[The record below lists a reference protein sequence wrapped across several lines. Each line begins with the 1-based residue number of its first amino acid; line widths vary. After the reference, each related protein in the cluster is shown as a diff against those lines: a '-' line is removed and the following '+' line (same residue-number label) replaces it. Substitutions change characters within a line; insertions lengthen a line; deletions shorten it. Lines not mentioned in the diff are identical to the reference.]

1 MGITVKSVSTN
12 VGRKQAFTDAA
23 VSVLSGLCANPT
35 TTDMSSDAIAEC
47 AIDVTTVLFEK
58 IDKLF
63 EEKEEEAAKA
73 SGLMI
78 GNTGLL
84 DHNGNFIFDGDI
96 FVYSKEVENIPED
109 LVENY
114 KEKYADRIS
123 LHPVFWSED
132 MHDYCSDVYRDE
144 DRLWTYNSEY
154 IFVVT
159 NKEKHPE
166 LYNH

>member
-1 MGITVKSVSTN
+1 MGITVKSVTTN

-23 VSVLSGLCANPT
+23 VRVLSGLCSNPS
-35 TTDMSSDAIAEC
+35 TTDMTSDGVAEC
-47 AIDVTTVLFEK
+47 AIDLTNTLFNK

-63 EEKEEEAAKA
+63 EQKEEEEAKA
-73 SGLMI
+73 SGLMV

-84 DHNGNFIFDGDI
+84 DHIGNFIFDGDI
-96 FVYSKEVENIPED
+96 FVYSKETEDIPED

-114 KEKYADRIS
+114 KEKYADKIS
-123 LHPVFWSED
+123 LHPVFWSEN
-132 MHDYCSDVYRDE
+132 MHDYCSDVYGVE
-144 DRLWTYNSEY
+144 DHLWTYNSKY
-154 IFVVT
+154 IVVVT

>member
-1 MGITVKSVSTN
+1 MGITVKSVTTN
-12 VGRKQAFTDAA
+12 VSRKQAFTDAA
-23 VSVLSGLCANPT
+23 VSVLSGLCSNPS
-35 TTDMSSDAIAEC
+35 TTDMTSDGVVEC
-47 AIDVTTVLFEK
+47 AINLTNTLFNE

-63 EEKEEEAAKA
+63 EQHDEEEAKA
-73 SGLMI
+73 SGLML
-78 GNTGLL
+78 GNTGIL
-84 DHNGNFIFDGDI
+84 DRNGNFIFDGDI
-96 FVYSKEVENIPED
+96 FVYIKEVKDIPED

-114 KEKYADRIS
+114 EEKYADKIV

-132 MHDYCSDVYRDE
+132 MHDFCSDVYGDE
-144 DRLWTYNSEY
+144 DHLWTYNSEY

>member
-1 MGITVKSVSTN
+1 MGITVKSVTAN

-23 VSVLSGLCANPT
+23 VRVLSGLCANPS
-35 TTDMSSDAIAEC
+35 TTDMTSDGVAEC
-47 AIDVTTVLFEK
+47 AIDLTNTLFNK

-63 EEKEEEAAKA
+63 EQKEEEEAKA
-73 SGLMI
+73 SGLMV
-78 GNTGLL
+78 GNTGLT
-84 DHNGNFIFDGDI
+84 DHSGKFIFDGDI
-96 FVYSKEVENIPED
+96 FVYSKETEDIPED

>member
-1 MGITVKSVSTN
+1 MTN

-23 VSVLSGLCANPT
+23 VSILSGLCSNPS
-35 TTDMSSDAIAEC
+35 TTDMTSDGVAEC
-47 AIDVTTVLFEK
+47 AIDLTNTLFNK

-63 EEKEEEAAKA
+63 EQEDMEQART
-73 SGLMI
+73 SGLMV
-78 GNTGLL
+78 GNTGLT

-96 FVYSKEVENIPED
+96 FVYSKEAEDIPED

-114 KEKYADRIS
+114 KEKYADKIC

-144 DRLWTYNSEY
+144 DRLWTYNSEC

-159 NKEKHPE
+159 NREKHPE
-166 LYNH
+166 LYNYRHE